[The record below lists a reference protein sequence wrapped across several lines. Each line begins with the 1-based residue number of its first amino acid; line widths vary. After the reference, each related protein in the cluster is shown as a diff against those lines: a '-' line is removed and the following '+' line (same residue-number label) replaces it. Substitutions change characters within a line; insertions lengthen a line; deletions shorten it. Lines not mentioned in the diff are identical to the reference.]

1 MSDIPDSVLV
11 SLRNRLRELE
21 MDAVMIRG
29 RIEELMEAIASIEH
43 AGRRRGRP
51 RKQDADIV
59 EIPQGTLYDPDAE
72 PPTLDEAQGLKE
84 TVA

>member
-11 SLRNRLRELE
+11 ALRNRLRELE

-51 RKQDADIV
+51 RKLDADIV

-72 PPTLDEAQGLKE
+72 PPIEEAQSTLKE